1 MSSSSNHVL
10 IVQHLEPEQPAHV
23 LDALVEHGL
32 EVRIVRV
39 DRGETLPAT
48 AQGLSALVVLGGPMS
63 ARSDDGF
70 PSRRDELALLAD
82 ALDRGVPVL
91 GICLGAQL
99 LAAAAGAAVLAGT
112 GAEIG
117 WAPVEWTEGA
127 AHDPLFGGL
136 DGRAHEEVPVL
147 HWHGET
153 FQLPSGAELLASTE
167 RYEHQAFRVGEQAW
181 GLQFHL
187 EVDAAAVERF
197 VEAFPEDAAR
207 APGGAQA
214 ILVDTSVALAA
225 LAPVRDDVLGR
236 FAALAAERSTRS
248 A

>member
-1 MSSSSNHVL
+1 MSASSTSAL

-23 LDALVEHGL
+23 LDALVEQGL
-32 EVRIVRV
+32 EVRVVRV
-39 DRGETLPAT
+39 DRGEALPAD
-48 AQGLSALVVLGGPMS
+48 ARQLSALVVLGGPMS

-112 GAEIG
+112 GPEIG
-117 WAPVEWTEGA
+117 WAPVQLTAHA
-127 AHDPLFGGL
+127 AHDPLFGGV
-136 DGRAHEEVPVL
+136 DGPVGVL

-153 FQLPSGAELLASTE
+153 FRLPEGAELLASTE
-167 RYEHQAFRVGEQAW
+167 RYEHQAFRVGERAW

-187 EVDAAAVERF
+187 EVDADAVERF
-197 VEAFPEDAAR
+197 VRAFPDDAAH
-207 APGGAQA
+207 APGGAQE
-214 ILVDTSVALAA
+214 ILVETAGALAA
-225 LAPVRDDVLGR
+225 LAPVRDMVLNR
-236 FAALAAERSTRS
+236 FAQLAAAAAAGS
-248 A
+248 